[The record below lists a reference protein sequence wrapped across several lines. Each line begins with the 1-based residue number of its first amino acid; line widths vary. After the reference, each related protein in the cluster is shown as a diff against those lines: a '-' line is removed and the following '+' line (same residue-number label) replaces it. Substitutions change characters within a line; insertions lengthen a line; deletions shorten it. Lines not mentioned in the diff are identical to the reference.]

1 MNKDEREIRGGAMA
15 EGEALAPQQALARL
29 GTLLRDARQARKWAV
44 RELAARAEIAV
55 GTISQ
60 AERGKTTP
68 NFVTLDALLTAL
80 GVEGEERAEL
90 EGLRDRAEPRTRP
103 VRARAESQNR
113 LLNDYV
119 AAAREVARHHP
130 HPFFLPGAAPSLSD
144 VHWGQQAVPVDPNSP
159 DDGNPAASLFGA
171 GPRPLPAAGAL
182 AEKRVCV
189 VTAGPGGGKS
199 SLLRVWLEQG
209 LNRWADSQAEE
220 MPVLVPA
227 ESLVKH
233 TFSKAL
239 ATAVNEH
246 LRPHGLL
253 DDFPAEF
260 FTHPPRAGARW
271 LVLVDGLD
279 EVTSTT
285 ARHDVVGALA
295 ALTKSHNA
303 HLFRFV
309 IAARPL
315 PTREFRA
322 LGPDVAWYRL
332 LPFSPE
338 DVEQVACRWFNALG
352 LPEPARAAERFT
364 QDPAFRRI
372 ADLARTPLMAAMLC
386 QLHVDS
392 PGRELPTSRGMIFQ
406 QFTERLHER
415 QCAAA
420 SPDSRQR
427 YAGLERHGPAVL
439 GRAEHT
445 LEKLPELIGLLA
457 AERRRDETVS
467 AVDLVESQPAAQ
479 RPATVPSGEW
489 RTFLE
494 ASLLRS
500 GLLTVRAGRIVFLHQ
515 TLLEYCAARH
525 ANPEARA
532 TELARLLVKGWSR
545 HWVLPQ
551 LDVSGR
557 TPGRRYWNPPGRE
570 EESYFGFLLDDGEHD
585 ATAVIKELE
594 HLANRGGLDG
604 CRFLADQHNL
614 GTELPSSVTRAVTD
628 TLLRLCRIGRFE
640 LWRAKV
646 AGGRWIADDPAPEI
660 ERMFARI
667 LSSFVID
674 DRVRA
679 ASTLLLLRDRR
690 GLDVLTELAR
700 SPYLSGVC
708 GPPVAARL
716 AKLGDRNGGEILA
729 AQAQDTGLT
738 AGKRLKSAGFLAE
751 LGDDRGV
758 ELLTRLA
765 HDDDVAHRHRAE
777 AALWLADLHDHLAE
791 KPAPPNGEPPPAAPL
806 DPVGHDMLIAFA
818 HDRTWRGSSRLRAVE
833 LLAGVDDGR
842 AREVYAQLSNDTT
855 LRWWHRLRARRAVSG
870 RTNDHGWFGLFG

>member
-1 MNKDEREIRGGAMA
+1 MA
-15 EGEALAPQQALARL
+15 DGEALTPQQALARARL
-29 GTLLRDARQARKWAV
+29 GTLLGDARQARRWSVK
-44 RELAARAEIAV
+44 ELASRAGIAT
-55 GTISQ
+55 GAISN
-60 AERGKTTP
+60 AENGKTTP
-68 NFVTLDALLTAL
+68 TFVTLDALLTAL
-80 GVEGEERAEL
+80 GIEGQERAEL
-90 EGLRDRAEPRTRP
+90 ESLRDQVAPHTRL

-113 LLNDYV
+113 LLHDYV

-130 HPFFLPGAAPSLSD
+130 HPFFLPGAAPSLTD

-159 DDGNPAASLFGA
+159 DDGNPAALLGA
-171 GPRPLPAAGAL
+171 GQRPLPTTEAL
-182 AEKRVCV
+182 AEQQVCV
-189 VTAGPGGGKS
+189 ITAGPGGGKS
-199 SLLRVWLEQG
+199 SLLRIWLDQG
-209 LNRWADSQAEE
+209 LNRWTDAQAEE

-227 ESLVKH
+227 ESLAKH
-233 TFSKAL
+233 TFGKAL

-253 DDFPAEF
+253 DDVPAEL
-260 FTHPPRAGARW
+260 FTRPPRAGARW

-279 EVTSTT
+279 EVTSAT
-285 ARHDVVGALA
+285 ARRDIVGALA

-315 PTREFRA
+315 ATREFRA

-338 DVEQVACRWFNALG
+338 DVEQVACRWFGALG
-352 LPEPARAAERFT
+352 LPEPALAAERFT

-392 PGRELPTSRGMIFQ
+392 PDRELPAGRGQIYR
-406 QFTERLHER
+406 QFTDRLHER

-420 SPDSRQR
+420 SPDTRQR
-427 YAGLERHGPAVL
+427 HAGLERHGPAVL
-439 GRAEHT
+439 DRAEHT
-445 LEKLPELIGLLA
+445 LERLPELIGLLA

-467 AVDLVESQPAAQ
+467 AVSLLESQPAAQ
-479 RPATVPSGEW
+479 RPATVPPGEW
-489 RTFLE
+489 RAFLE

-525 ANPEARA
+525 ASPQARA
-532 TELARLLVKGWSR
+532 AELARLLAKGWSR
-545 HWVLPQ
+545 HWVLPEVDASRR
-551 LDVSGR
+551 LLGL
-557 TPGRRYWNPPGRE
+557 RYWNPPGRE

-594 HLANRGGLDG
+594 RLAHRGGLDG
-604 CRFLADQHNL
+604 CRFLAGQHRL

-628 TLLRLCRIGRFE
+628 TLLRMCRIGRFE
-640 LWRAKV
+640 LWRAKM
-646 AGGRWIADDPAPEI
+646 ARGRWIADVSDPDI

-674 DRVRA
+674 DRVQA
-679 ASTLLLLRDRR
+679 ASTLLLLKDRR
-690 GLDVLTELAR
+690 GLEILTELAR

-716 AKLGDRNGGEILA
+716 AKLGDKNGGEILA
-729 AQAQDTGLT
+729 AQAQDTGLK
-738 AGKRLKSAGFLAE
+738 AGKRLKAAGFLAE

-765 HDDDVAHRHRAE
+765 HDDDVTHRQRAE
-777 AALWLADLHDHLAE
+777 AALWLADLHHHAVE
-791 KPAPPNGEPPPAAPL
+791 KPAPSDGDHSPAAPL
-806 DPVGHDMLIAFA
+806 DAVGQDLLVAFA
-818 HDRTWRGSSRLRAVE
+818 YDSTWHGSSRLRAVQ

-842 AREVYAQLSNDTT
+842 AREVYAELSHDAT
-855 LRWWHRLRARRAVSG
+855 LRWWHRLRARRAVAR
-870 RTNDHGWFGLFG
+870 RTRDHGRLGVIG

>member
-1 MNKDEREIRGGAMA
+1 MA
-15 EGEALAPQQALARL
+15 DGEALTPQQALALARL
-29 GTLLRDARQARKWAV
+29 GTSLRNARQARKWAV
-44 RELAARAEIAV
+44 RELASRAEIAV

-60 AERGKTTP
+60 TEQGKTTP
-68 NFVTLDALLTAL
+68 NFATLDALLTTL
-80 GVEGEERAEL
+80 GIEGEERAEL

-103 VRARAESQNR
+103 VRARAESQSR
-113 LLNDYV
+113 LLHDYV

-130 HPFFLPGAAPSLSD
+130 HPFFLPGTAPSLTD
-144 VHWGQQAVPVDPNSP
+144 VHWGQQAVPVDPDSP
-159 DDGNPAASLFGA
+159 VDGNPAALLGA
-171 GPRPLPAAGAL
+171 GPRPLPTTEAL
-182 AEKRVCV
+182 AEKQVCV
-189 VTAGPGGGKS
+189 ITAGPGGGKS
-199 SLLRVWLEQG
+199 SLLRIWLDQG

-227 ESLVKH
+227 ESLVRH
-233 TFSKAL
+233 TFGKAL

-253 DDFPAEF
+253 DDVPPEF
-260 FTHPPRAGARW
+260 FTRPPRAGARW

-279 EVTSTT
+279 EVTSTA
-285 ARHDVVGALA
+285 ARHDIVGALA
-295 ALTKSHNA
+295 ALAKGRHA

-338 DVEQVACRWFNALG
+338 DVEQVACRWFGALG
-352 LPEPARAAERFT
+352 LPEPVRAAERFT
-364 QDPAFRRI
+364 RDPAFRRI

-392 PGRELPTSRGMIFQ
+392 PDKELPTSRGKIYR

-415 QCAAA
+415 QWAAA
-420 SPDSRQR
+420 SPDTRQR

-467 AVDLVESQPAAQ
+467 AVALLESQPAAQ

-489 RTFLE
+489 RAFLE

-500 GLLTVRAGRIVFLHQ
+500 GLLTVRAGEIVFLHQ

-525 ANPEARA
+525 ASPQTRA
-532 TELARLLVKGWSR
+532 TELSRLLVKDWSR

-551 LDVSGR
+551 LDASR
-557 TPGRRYWNPPGRE
+557 RLLGRRYWNPPGRE

-585 ATAVIKELE
+585 STPVIEELRR
-594 HLANRGGLDG
+594 LAHRGGLTG
-604 CRFLADQHNL
+604 CRFLADQCDL
-614 GTELPSSVTRAVTD
+614 GTELPSSVTGVVTD

-646 AGGRWIADDPAPEI
+646 ARSRWTADDPAPDI

-667 LSSFVID
+667 LSSFEID
-674 DRVRA
+674 DRVWA

-690 GLDVLTELAR
+690 GLEILTELAR

-716 AKLGDRNGGEILA
+716 AKLGDTNGGEILA
-729 AQAQDTGLT
+729 AQAQDTGLK
-738 AGKRLKSAGFLAE
+738 AGKRLKAAGFLAE
-751 LGDDRGV
+751 LGDERGV

-765 HDDDVAHRHRAE
+765 HDDDVAHGPRAE
-777 AALWLADLHDHLAE
+777 AALWLADLHHHAAE
-791 KPAPPNGEPPPAAPL
+791 KPAQPNGGPQPAAPL
-806 DPVGHDMLIAFA
+806 DAVGHDMLVAFA
-818 HDRTWRGSSRLRAVE
+818 HDRTWRGSSRLRAVR

-842 AREVYAQLSNDTT
+842 AREVYAELANDAT
-855 LRWWHRLRARRAVSG
+855 LRWWHRLRARRAA
-870 RTNDHGWFGLFG
+870 T